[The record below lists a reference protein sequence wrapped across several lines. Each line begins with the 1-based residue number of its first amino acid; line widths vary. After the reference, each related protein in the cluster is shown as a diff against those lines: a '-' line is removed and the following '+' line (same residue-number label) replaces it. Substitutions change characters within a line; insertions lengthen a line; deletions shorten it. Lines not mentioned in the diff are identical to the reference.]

1 MLLYLKDVVRHA
13 VTLCRDT
20 MKLFLDST
28 VAFGMQDV
36 EAPVVEPAKAKK
48 KRKSKAKVEIRA
60 DTDAAQKAAE
70 AAALAR
76 EEALR
81 KVEEEQ
87 QALRAARAKQR
98 ELEEELLEKRKQV
111 HISDSSPCV
120 LLAPSS

>member
-1 MLLYLKDVVRHA
+1 MAKLKMPCIHTTHPFV
-13 VTLCRDT
+13 
-20 MKLFLDST
+20 
-28 VAFGMQDV
+28 QDV
-36 EAPVVEPAKAKK
+36 TVEPVKAKK
-48 KRKSKAKVEIRA
+48 KKKPKAK
-60 DTDAAQKAAE
+60 TDVRPDNEPAQKVPD

-111 HISDSSPCV
+111 RVGASLAHIQTMPV
-120 LLAPSS
+120 